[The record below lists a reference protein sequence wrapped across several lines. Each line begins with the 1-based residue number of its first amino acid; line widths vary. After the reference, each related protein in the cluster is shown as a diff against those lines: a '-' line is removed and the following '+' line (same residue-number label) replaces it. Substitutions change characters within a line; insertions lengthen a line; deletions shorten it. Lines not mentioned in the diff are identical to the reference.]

1 LTETHLSAA
10 DTAALL
16 TRGDTLFSKGDIY
29 AARLFYERAA
39 DAGDGQAALRLGE
52 TFDPVFLD
60 LARLRGVRGD
70 LSAALF
76 WYRRSRDLGVAEA
89 GLLLKSLGAK

>member
-1 LTETHLSAA
+1 MQET
-10 DTAALL
+10 
-16 TRGDTLFSKGDIY
+16 
-29 AARLFYERAA
+29 ARRRS
-39 DAGDGQAALRLGE
+39 GWVE